1 MPDATVPNATILIID
16 DERVVREMLPM
27 VMVKYEFE
35 VLAAGGGEEG
45 LALFRERAKCI
56 DLVLLDLSM
65 PDISGIEVLAQMREQ
80 DPQVKVA
87 ILTGFADDD
96 PELEGLEVIYKPF
109 RVGELLERVHY
120 LLR

>member
-65 PDISGIEVLAQMREQ
+65 PDISGIEVLAQ
-80 DPQVKVA
+80 
-87 ILTGFADDD
+87 FASR
-96 PELEGLEVIYKPF
+96 IH
-109 RVGELLERVHY
+109 R
-120 LLR
+120 